1 MTGGGREE
9 IQTKEQARM
18 EKKVISKTTVI
29 LTVRHLQTHYAT
41 NHLY

>member
-1 MTGGGREE
+1 MTEGGREE

-18 EKKVISKTTVI
+18 EKKVSSNATVTLI
-29 LTVRHLQTHYAT
+29 VRRLQTHYAT